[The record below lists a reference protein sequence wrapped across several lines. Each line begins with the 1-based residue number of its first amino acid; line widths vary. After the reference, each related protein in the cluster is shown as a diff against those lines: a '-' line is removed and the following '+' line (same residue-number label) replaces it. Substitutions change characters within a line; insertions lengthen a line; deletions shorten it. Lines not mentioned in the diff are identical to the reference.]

1 MNNLLDDSKIK
12 SIMNRIQSRRLEL
25 KLSYQDLASKTNMSK
40 STLQRYET
48 GSIKNMPI
56 DKLGIIATALNVS
69 PLWLLGFD
77 ENKNIN
83 NKLSNEEQ
91 KHIEDLRK
99 LNTDG
104 KEKVITYTKDLIE
117 MPKYQKDNNVTALPK
132 REKQIWEE
140 PGKEYLMPKASHDKE
155 GEFTEE
161 DYKHDDD
168 LMNDESI
175 WK

>member
-12 SIMNRIQSRRLEL
+12 NIMNRIQSRRLEL

-48 GSIKNMPI
+48 GSIKNMPV
-56 DKLGIIATALNVS
+56 DKLGIIATALDVS

-77 ENKNIN
+77 ENENN

-91 KHIEDLRK
+91 NHIEDLRK
-99 LNTDG
+99 LNNLG
-104 KEKVITYTKDLIE
+104 KNKVINYTKDLIE
-117 MPKYQKDNNVTALPK
+117 MPKYQKDNVTALHK

-140 PGKEYLMPKASHDKE
+140 PGKEYLMPIAC
-155 GEFTEE
+155 
-161 DYKHDDD
+161 HDDGLTD
-168 LMNDESI
+168 EEKENMNNIIDNFL
-175 WK
+175 KNKK

>member
-1 MNNLLDDSKIK
+1 MNNLIDDSKIK
-12 SIMNRIQSRRLEL
+12 NIMNRIQSRRLEL

-48 GSIKNMPI
+48 GSIKNMPV
-56 DKLGIIATALNVS
+56 DKLGIIATALDVN

-77 ENKNIN
+77 ENENN

-91 KHIEDLRK
+91 QHIEDLRK
-99 LNTDG
+99 LNDIG
-104 KEKVITYTKDLIE
+104 KNKVITYTKDLIE
-117 MPKYQKDNNVTALPK
+117 MPKYQKENNVTTLPK

-155 GEFTEE
+155 GDFTEE

-168 LMNDESI
+168 LMNNEDI

>member
-12 SIMNRIQSRRLEL
+12 NIMNRIQSRRLEL

-48 GSIKNMPI
+48 GSIKNMPV
-56 DKLGIIATALNVS
+56 DKLGIIATALDVS

-77 ENKNIN
+77 ENENSN
-83 NKLSNEEQ
+83 NKLSTEEQ
-91 KHIEDLRK
+91 QHIEDLRK
-99 LNTDG
+99 LNDIG
-104 KEKVITYTKDLIE
+104 KNKVINYTKDLIE
-117 MPKYQKDNNVTALPK
+117 MPKYQKENNVTALPK

-155 GEFTEE
+155 GNFSEE

-168 LMNDESI
+168 LMDNEDL